1 MSEVT
6 LTGFAAQ
13 QPSAD
18 RRAGRLRA
26 TRRYL
31 AGFSAAGV
39 AAGLVLTGT
48 AAGSA
53 APTLRGSG
61 SGHPARIITL
71 TSNTSSAAGQ
81 LTVRFSYRPGKGGAV
96 KPLSLTFSGGSPLKI
111 AHPAVI
117 FTLRPVPGSV
127 HGKPVQGKSRR
138 PTITVVVRIR
148 DVHHFSGKLPV
159 KDLPRIGLRFG
170 KSSRQIRPAP
180 AVIIEASVASV
191 SSKRPVSISA
201 LVGLQIGVLL
211 GPIALG
217 NVH

>member
-31 AGFSAAGV
+31 A
-39 AAGLVLTGT
+39 L
-48 AAGSA
+48 
-53 APTLRGSG
+53 
-61 SGHPARIITL
+61 
-71 TSNTSSAAGQ
+71 
-81 LTVRFSYRPGKGGAV
+81 
-96 KPLSLTFSGGSPLKI
+96 
-111 AHPAVI
+111 
-117 FTLRPVPGSV
+117 PGSV

-201 LVGLQIGVLL
+201 LVGLQIGILL
-211 GPIALG
+211 GPIAPG